1 MEQHNYIVVFITA
14 KDNEEAQKIAKSLLK
29 RRQAACVNIVPEVNS
44 HFWWQDKLDT
54 AQESL
59 LVIKTKDTLLPDIIK
74 SVRKIH
80 SYSVPEIIAIPIVG
94 GNQDYLDWIEQSVA

>member
-1 MEQHNYIVVFITA
+1 MKQHSYIVVFITA
-14 KDNEEAQKIAKSLLK
+14 KDNEEAQKISRLLLK

-74 SVRKIH
+74 SVRKVH
-80 SYSVPEIIAIPIVG
+80 SYSVPEITALPIVG
-94 GNQDYLDWIEQSVA
+94 GNQEYLDWIDSEVT